1 MHERPRPSPPP
12 AQAPEAQA
20 HIPEKP
26 PRGAGAPPGGTPGLS
41 PALRAP
47 PAGAFFWLLASGFWL
62 LASAS
67 GFFWGAGNREQGT
80 RTRRTR
86 HKTTH
91 YTPHKARA
99 RQPPPGARSQEQI
112 ALFNSSLSHAPVH
125 RAPEETPPVVGSQ
138 TRPHGAS
145 RTGRG
150 K

>member
-1 MHERPRPSPPP
+1 MHERPRPSGP
-12 AQAPEAQA
+12 A
-20 HIPEKP
+20 P
-26 PRGAGAPPGGTPGLS
+26 PRPRPRRPRPISPKSPRGGRARPLVAPQAYHRPCARP
-41 PALRAP
+41 PRAP
-47 PAGAFFWLLASGFWL
+47 SSGFWL

-91 YTPHKARA
+91 YTLHKARA